1 MYKNSYDL
9 QLEHLPKLSRLI
21 NKINVMITES
31 RYKRGDLTTIKKKL
45 LTVVFWDIKNFSSLC
60 DILKTHSTLLV
71 LFLREFFEI
80 ASEIIYQHNGKLDKF
95 LGDGVMA
102 LFGFQSTNHSYSH
115 DAICAVHAAVELRE
129 RFKGLET
136 KWVDIWKK
144 YVPQKISMGLK
155 CGINTGYATVDNIGT
170 KTRSQFT
177 AIGNTVNI
185 ASRLA
190 NISDSGQIVIS
201 SATKSRITNQFK
213 VRRLGVVNDLKN
225 ISGSFEI
232 FDVVKIS
239 GKSSFTV
246 CGR

>member
-1 MYKNSYDL
+1 
-9 QLEHLPKLSRLI
+9 
-21 NKINVMITES
+21 
-31 RYKRGDLTTIKKKL
+31 
-45 LTVVFWDIKNFSSLC
+45 
-60 DILKTHSTLLV
+60 
-71 LFLREFFEI
+71 
-80 ASEIIYQHNGKLDKF
+80 
-95 LGDGVMA
+95 
-102 LFGFQSTNHSYSH
+102 
-115 DAICAVHAAVELRE
+115 
-129 RFKGLET
+129 
-136 KWVDIWKK
+136 
-144 YVPQKISMGLK
+144 MGLK

-201 SATKSRITNQFK
+201 SATKSRITNQFE

-225 ISGSFEI
+225 ISGLFEI

-239 GKSSFTV
+239 GKRSFTV

>member
-1 MYKNSYDL
+1 MYKNPYDL

-21 NKINVMITES
+21 NKLTMITES
-31 RYKRGDLTTIKKKL
+31 RYKRGDLTTREKKL

-102 LFGFQSTNHSYSH
+102 LFGFQSKNHSGAH

-170 KTRSQFT
+170 KTRAQFT

-190 NISDSGQIVIS
+190 NIADSGQIIIS
-201 SATKSRITNQFK
+201 SATKSRITNQFE
-213 VRRLGVVNDLKN
+213 VRRLGIVNDLKN

-232 FDVVKIS
+232 FDVVKIG

-246 CGR
+246 CYR